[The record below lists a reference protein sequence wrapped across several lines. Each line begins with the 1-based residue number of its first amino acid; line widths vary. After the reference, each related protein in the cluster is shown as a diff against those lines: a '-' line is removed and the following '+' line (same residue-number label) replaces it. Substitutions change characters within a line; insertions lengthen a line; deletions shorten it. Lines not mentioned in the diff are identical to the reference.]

1 MAQIEKVLHNVSWET
16 RGNQRYYYRGSRQQ
30 GRVVKEYVGRGAE
43 AEAAAERDL
52 AGRAE
57 RAARRQ
63 AEQQRRQEYESIT
76 EGAWG
81 MATEVDA
88 TLARLWRRPVI
99 TGKAVAHGGGD
110 VSHAKAKKRKARE
123 PLSLPA
129 PSRPS
134 RLRLKNPCGATGS
147 WIFANRSTASVRRP
161 IAAIGGLRGRSR
173 NVCRTL
179 PASVLTLATWP
190 VSPKGHSSKGFPAAR
205 PCLLRPLPNRR
216 PRCDKSWPG
225 LRQRCLRRWRCS
237 GSWPLGWRSAG
248 LRGAVSPGPDGRAR
262 GAILAARGSASRQT
276 LSGSNQV
283 TCLDSAVLARRS
295 RPARHGESP
304 NRARRNMVSGMP
316 TPAHRCSDKTVMRT
330 G

>member
-1 MAQIEKVLHNVSWET
+1 
-16 RGNQRYYYRGSRQQ
+16 
-30 GRVVKEYVGRGAE
+30 
-43 AEAAAERDL
+43 
-52 AGRAE
+52 
-57 RAARRQ
+57 
-63 AEQQRRQEYESIT
+63 
-76 EGAWG
+76 

-88 TLARLWRRPVI
+88 TLPDS
-99 TGKAVAHGGGD
+99 GGGRL
-110 VSHAKAKKRKARE
+110 SPAKPWPMEEATCHTRKLRKGRQE
-123 PLSLPA
+123 SLCPCLRR
-129 PSRPS
+129 RPS

-237 GSWPLGWRSAG
+237 GSWPLGGPPG

-262 GAILAARGSASRQT
+262 GAILAVRQAQADKLYRAAIKSLALIRQFLPAVPALPAIAQPEPGEAKHGLRNADACT
-276 LSGSNQV
+276 PVLGQDGHANGMSK
-283 TCLDSAVLARRS
+283 AVLTK
-295 RPARHGESP
+295 ESLATNACGA
-304 NRARRNMVSGMP
+304 NRIKGLLAHSGDDAP
-316 TPAHRCSDKTVMRT
+316 DGAAEVHANGTPRVNGHVNRLNGLLASGAD